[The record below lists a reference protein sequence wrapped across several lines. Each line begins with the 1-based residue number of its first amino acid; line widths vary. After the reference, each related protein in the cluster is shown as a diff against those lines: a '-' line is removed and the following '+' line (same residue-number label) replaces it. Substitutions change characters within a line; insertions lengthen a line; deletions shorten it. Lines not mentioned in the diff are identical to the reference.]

1 MKTNGKTKRLASG
14 YDSKFRSSPIIQ
26 QKKKSIR
33 RESSSLCLLLLIPK
47 LHFLLPLDLKLEV
60 LKVKKY
66 SAIGNSKNEAVV
78 EPLLEVKQSY
88 RISIQKQA
96 SQHRGTTNSLCQ
108 DLQLMNKPPWA
119 RQPAW
124 EQASTASPA
133 FLQVQY
139 LLCHMLV
146 MELYSEI
153 SNFICGNYQMESQ
166 EEGK

>member
-47 LHFLLPLDLKLEV
+47 LHCLLPLDLKLEV

-88 RISIQKQA
+88 RISIQT
-96 SQHRGTTNSLCQ
+96 GF
-108 DLQLMNKPPWA
+108 
-119 RQPAW
+119 PA
-124 EQASTASPA
+124 QRHYKLTLSGSTAD
-133 FLQVQY
+133 
-139 LLCHMLV
+139 
-146 MELYSEI
+146 E
-153 SNFICGNYQMESQ
+153 
-166 EEGK
+166 

>member
-26 QKKKSIR
+26 QKKSIR

-96 SQHRGTTNSLCQ
+96 SQHRGTTNSLWQ

-124 EQASTASPA
+124 EQASTA